1 MQPESVVVP
10 VELREADGD
19 NPARIVGTLLPIGR
33 VATDRQEI
41 FVPGSVQFP
50 ASGVRLLLEHRGRE
64 VMRFTPVEDATAAE
78 WRIDA
83 ELPDT
88 PEGIEAAALVKSGQ
102 RRPALSVEFFAL
114 SDQAGVDRSARSRS
128 AFIEAAALCR
138 EGVLRPGACRGPIAR
153 DPAVALTADRG
164 AGRGDRASRP
174 LLRRSPGRDS
184 HRGDRAARPL
194 DRQIPR

>member
-1 MQPESVVVP
+1 MQPESVAAGR
-10 VELREADGD
+10 VEFREAAGD

-64 VMRFTPVEDATAAE
+64 ILRFMPVEDATAAE

-88 PEGIEAAALVKSGQ
+88 PEGREAAALVQSGQ
-102 RRPALSVEFFAL
+102 RKGLSVEFFAL
-114 SDQAGVDRSARSRS
+114 DHQRVSQVREIRS
-128 AFIEAAALCR
+128 AFVEATALCR
-138 EGVLRPGACRGPIAR
+138 EGCYDQARVELRSTS
-153 DPAVALTADRG
+153 VKVWL
-164 AGRGDRASRP
+164 
-174 LLRRSPGRDS
+174 
-184 HRGDRAARPL
+184 
-194 DRQIPR
+194 

>member
-1 MQPESVVVP
+1 MQPESLVVP

-33 VATDRQEI
+33 VAVDRKEI
-41 FVPGSVQFP
+41 FTPGSISFP
-50 ASGVRLLLEHRGRE
+50 AAGVRLLLEHRGRE

-88 PEGIEAAALVKSGQ
+88 PEGREAAALVQSGQ
-102 RRPALSVEFFAL
+102 RKGLSVEFFTL
-114 SDQAGVDRSARSRS
+114 SDKRVSQVR
-128 AFIEAAALCR
+128 
-138 EGVLRPGACRGPIAR
+138 RGPIGVCRSDCALSKGLLRPIESGATIAR
-153 DPAVALTADRG
+153 GESVALTETEATAAATAAIDSYCG
-164 AGRGDRASRP
+164 
-174 LLRRSPGRDS
+174 RSPGRDS
-184 HRGDRAARPL
+184 HRGGRPALTL

>member
-1 MQPESVVVP
+1 MQPESVAAGR
-10 VELREADGD
+10 VEFREADGD

-88 PEGIEAAALVKSGQ
+88 PEGREAAA
-102 RRPALSVEFFAL
+102 
-114 SDQAGVDRSARSRS
+114 AR
-128 AFIEAAALCR
+128 
-138 EGVLRPGACRGPIAR
+138 
-153 DPAVALTADRG
+153 AV
-164 AGRGDRASRP
+164 RAT
-174 LLRRSPGRDS
+174 
-184 HRGDRAARPL
+184 
-194 DRQIPR
+194 

>member
-1 MQPESVVVP
+1 MQPESLVVP

-64 VMRFTPVEDATAAE
+64 VLRFHPVEDATAAE

-88 PEGIEAAALVKSGQ
+88 PEGREAAALVQSGQ
-102 RRPALSVEFFAL
+102 RKALSVEFFAL
-114 SDQAGVDRSARSRS
+114 SDKRVSRVREVRS
-128 AFIEAAALCR
+128 AFVEATALCK
-138 EGVLRPGACRGPIAR
+138 EGVYDQARVELRSQS
-153 DPAVALTADRG
+153 VKVWL
-164 AGRGDRASRP
+164 
-174 LLRRSPGRDS
+174 
-184 HRGDRAARPL
+184 
-194 DRQIPR
+194 